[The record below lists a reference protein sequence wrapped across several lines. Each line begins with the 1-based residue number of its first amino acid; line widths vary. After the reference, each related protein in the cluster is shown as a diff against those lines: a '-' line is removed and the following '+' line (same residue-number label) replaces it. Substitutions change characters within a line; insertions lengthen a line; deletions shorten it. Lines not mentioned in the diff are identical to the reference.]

1 MEKDIGGEVMI
12 VMKFGGTSVG
22 DAEPI
27 AQATQIVRGAV
38 TGPSTRLRAGESAGM
53 GQAFES
59 PQPVVVVVSA
69 MRGVTDSLVEAATSA
84 ANRDGQTFRQVKE
97 SLLGRHRAVIEAIL
111 RDCETRNNAP
121 HKSALLGEV
130 EALLHE
136 FESLCQSIYILGELT
151 ARGLDAV
158 SSLGERLLVR
168 VFAAALQSLGV
179 EASPL
184 EATTL
189 IITDDN
195 YGGATP
201 LMDETRGRVQTS
213 LVPLLAEGITPVV
226 TGFIGGTL
234 DGIVTTLGRGGSD
247 YTAAIL
253 GHCLDSREIWIW
265 TDVDG
270 IMTANPRV
278 VPEARTLPEISYA
291 EAAELSYFGAKVLYP
306 KTILPALEKGIP
318 IRIVN
323 TFNPGHPGTLV
334 VAEAEPT
341 GKAVKAITAIKGLS
355 LVTVEGRGMIG
366 VPGIAAKVFSAVAR
380 EGISVLMISQS
391 SSEQNICFVI
401 PQKANGRALRALED
415 EFELELARRNI
426 DRIWAQGDVAIV
438 AVVGAGMK
446 GTPGIG
452 AKVFG
457 ALGRNAIN
465 VISVAQGSS
474 EYNISLVI
482 DEKNV
487 DDAVRYIHQE
497 FELGG

>member
-1 MEKDIGGEVMI
+1 MI

-22 DAEPI
+22 DTESI

-38 TGPSTRLRAGESAGM
+38 TGESAGLKGM
-53 GQAFES
+53 EQAFES

-69 MRGVTDSLVEAATSA
+69 MSEVTDSLVKAATSA
-84 ANRDGQTFRQVKE
+84 ANRDGQTFRQVRE
-97 SLLGRHRAVIEAIL
+97 SLLDRHRAVIEVIVG
-111 RDCETRNNAP
+111 DGETR
-121 HKSALLGEV
+121 SALLDEI
-130 EALLHE
+130 ETLLHE

-168 VFAAALQSLGV
+168 IFSAALQSLGV
-179 EASPL
+179 EARPL

-189 IITDDN
+189 IVTDDN

-201 LMDETRGRVQTS
+201 LMDETRARVQAN

-226 TGFIGGTL
+226 TGFIGATL
-234 DGIVTTLGRGGSD
+234 AGIVTTLGRGGSD

-253 GHCLDSREIWIW
+253 GNCLDSREVWIW

-270 IMTANPRV
+270 VMTADPRV

-291 EAAELSYFGAKVLYP
+291 EAAELSYFGAKVLHP

-334 VAEAEPT
+334 VAEAEQT
-341 GKAVKAITAIKGLS
+341 GKTVKAITAIKRLS
-355 LVTVEGRGMIG
+355 LITVEGRGMIG

-391 SSEQNICFVI
+391 SSEQNICFVV
-401 PQKANGRALRALED
+401 QQEANGRALQALED
-415 EFELELARRNI
+415 EFEMELARRNI

-465 VISVAQGSS
+465 VISIAQGSS

-482 DEKNV
+482 DEKDV
-487 DDAVRYIHQE
+487 ADAVRYIHQE

>member
-1 MEKDIGGEVMI
+1 MI

-27 AQATQIVRGAV
+27 AQATQIVHGAV

-53 GQAFES
+53 GQVFES

-69 MRGVTDSLVEAATSA
+69 MSGVTDVLVEAATSA

-97 SLLGRHRAVIEAIL
+97 SLLERHRAVIEAIMG
-111 RDCETRNNAP
+111 EGEAGNNAP

-168 VFAAALQSLGV
+168 VFAAALRSLGV
-179 EASPL
+179 EARSL
-184 EATTL
+184 EATDL

-201 LMDETRGRVQTS
+201 LMDETRARVQTS

-306 KTILPALEKGIP
+306 KTILPALERDIP

-334 VAEAEPT
+334 VAEAEPK
-341 GKAVKAITAIKGLS
+341 GKAAKAITAIKRLS
-355 LVTVEGRGMIG
+355 LITVEGRGMIG

-401 PQKANGRALRALED
+401 PQKANGRALRALEN

-426 DRIWAQGDVAIV
+426 DRIWAQGDVAI
-438 AVVGAGMK
+438 
-446 GTPGIG
+446 
-452 AKVFG
+452 

-474 EYNISLVI
+474 EYNISLVV

>member
-1 MEKDIGGEVMI
+1 
-12 VMKFGGTSVG
+12 MKFGGTSVG

-27 AQATQIVRGAV
+27 AQAAQIVREAV
-38 TGPSTRLRAGESAGM
+38 TGPSTRRGGM
-53 GQAFES
+53 GQAFAS

-69 MRGVTDSLVEAATSA
+69 MSGVTDSLVKAATSA
-84 ANRDGQTFRQVKE
+84 ARRDGQTFRQVKA
-97 SLLGRHRAVIEAIL
+97 SLLDRHRAVTEAIVGDGEV
-111 RDCETRNNAP
+111 R
-121 HKSALLGEV
+121 SALLGEI
-130 EALLHE
+130 ETLLHE

-168 VFAAALQSLGV
+168 VFTAALWNLSV
-179 EASPL
+179 EAQPL

-201 LMDETRGRVQTS
+201 LMDETRARVQAN

-226 TGFIGGTL
+226 TGFIGATPA
-234 DGIVTTLGRGGSD
+234 GIVTTLGRGGSD

-253 GHCLDSREIWIW
+253 GNCLDSREIWIW

-306 KTILPALEKGIP
+306 KTILPALEKSIP

-355 LVTVEGRGMIG
+355 LITVEGRGMIG

-380 EGISVLMISQS
+380 ESISVLMISQS
-391 SSEQNICFVI
+391 SSEQNICFVV
-401 PQKANGRALRALED
+401 QQEANGRALRALED

-465 VISVAQGSS
+465 VICVAQGSS
-474 EYNISLVI
+474 EYNISLVV
-482 DEKNV
+482 DEKDV

-497 FELGG
+497 FELEGT

>member
-1 MEKDIGGEVMI
+1 MI

-22 DAEPI
+22 DVESI
-27 AQATQIVRGAV
+27 AQATQIVRRAV
-38 TGPSTRLRAGESAGM
+38 TGDSAGL
-53 GQAFES
+53 GGIAQTGES

-69 MRGVTDSLVEAATSA
+69 MSGVTDSLVKAATSA

-97 SLLGRHRAVIEAIL
+97 ALFEKHRTVIEAL
-111 RDCETRNNAP
+111 VGDKAR
-121 HKSALLGEV
+121 SALLDEI
-130 EALLHE
+130 ETLLHE

-151 ARGLDAV
+151 PRGLDAV

-168 VFAAALQSLGV
+168 VFAAAMQSLGV
-179 EASPL
+179 EAKPV

-189 IITDDN
+189 IVTDDN

-201 LMDETRGRVQTS
+201 LMAETRARVQAY
-213 LVPLLAEGITPVV
+213 LLPLLAKGITPVV
-226 TGFIGGTL
+226 TGFIGATPA
-234 DGIVTTLGRGGSD
+234 GIVTTLGRGGSD

-253 GHCLDSREIWIW
+253 GNCLDSGEVWIW

-270 IMTANPRV
+270 VMTADPRV
-278 VPEARTLPEISYA
+278 VPEARTLSEISYA
-291 EAAELSYFGAKVLYP
+291 EAAELSYFGAKVLHP

-323 TFNPGHPGTLV
+323 TFNPDHPGTLV

-401 PQKANGRALRALED
+401 PQEANGRALRALEK
-415 EFELELARRNI
+415 EFELELARRNV
-426 DRIWAQGDVAIV
+426 DRIWAQGEVAIV

-457 ALGRNAIN
+457 ALGRNGIN

-474 EYNISLVI
+474 EYNISLVV
-482 DEKNV
+482 DEKDV
-487 DDAVRYIHQE
+487 DNAVQYIHQE
-497 FELGG
+497 FGLGG

>member
-1 MEKDIGGEVMI
+1 MI

-27 AQATQIVRGAV
+27 AQATQIVRGVV
-38 TGPSTRLRAGESAGM
+38 TGESAMLGRT

-69 MRGVTDSLVEAATSA
+69 MSGVTDSLVKAATSA
-84 ANRDGQTFRQVKE
+84 ASRDGQTFRQVKE
-97 SLLGRHRAVIEAIL
+97 FLLDRHRVVIEAIVG
-111 RDCETRNNAP
+111 DGETR
-121 HKSALLGEV
+121 SALLV
-130 EALLHE
+130 EIETLLRE

-168 VFAAALQSLGV
+168 VFAATLQSLGV
-179 EASPL
+179 EARPL
-184 EATTL
+184 EATDL

-201 LMDETRGRVQTS
+201 LMDETRGRVQTN

-270 IMTANPRV
+270 IMTANPQV
-278 VPEARTLPEISYA
+278 VPEARTLQEISYA
-291 EAAELSYFGAKVLYP
+291 EAAELSYFGARVLHP

-323 TFNPGHPGTLV
+323 TFNPEHPGTLV
-334 VAEAEPT
+334 VTEAEPM

-355 LVTVEGRGMIG
+355 LITVEGRGMIG

-391 SSEQNICFVI
+391 SSEQNICFVVQ
-401 PQKANGRALRALED
+401 QKANGRALRALED

-426 DRIWAQGDVAIV
+426 DRIWAQGEMAIV

-482 DEKNV
+482 DEKDV

-497 FELGG
+497 FELGR

>member
-1 MEKDIGGEVMI
+1 MI

-22 DAEPI
+22 DAESI

-38 TGPSTRLRAGESAGM
+38 TGESARLG
-53 GQAFES
+53 GVGRALES
-59 PQPVVVVVSA
+59 PQPIVVVVSA
-69 MRGVTDSLVEAATSA
+69 MSGVTDSLVQAATSA
-84 ANRDGQTFRQVKE
+84 ASRDGQTFRQVKE
-97 SLLGRHRAVIEAIL
+97 SLLERHRVVIEVLAEDGKA
-111 RDCETRNNAP
+111 R
-121 HKSALLGEV
+121 SVLLDEI

-136 FESLCQSIYILGELT
+136 FESLCQSIYTLGELT
-151 ARGLDAV
+151 VRGLDAV

-168 VFAAALQSLGV
+168 VFAAALRSLGV
-179 EASPL
+179 DAEPL
-184 EATTL
+184 EATTV
-189 IITDDN
+189 IVTDDN

-201 LMDETRGRVQTS
+201 LMDETRAMVQAN
-213 LVPLLAEGITPVV
+213 LVPLLAESITPVV
-226 TGFIGGTL
+226 TGFIGATPA
-234 DGIVTTLGRGGSD
+234 GIVTTLGRGGSD

-253 GHCLDSREIWIW
+253 GNCLDSREVWIW

-270 IMTANPRV
+270 VMTADPQV

-291 EAAELSYFGAKVLYP
+291 EAAELSYFGAKVLHP

-341 GKAVKAITAIKGLS
+341 GKTAKAITAIKGLS
-355 LVTVEGRGMIG
+355 LITVEGRGMIG

-391 SSEQNICFVI
+391 SSEQNICFVV
-401 PQKANGRALRALED
+401 QQETNGRALQALEN
-415 EFELELARRNI
+415 EFELELARRNV

-474 EYNISLVI
+474 EYNISLVV

-497 FELGG
+497 FELGGL

>member
-1 MEKDIGGEVMI
+1 M
-12 VMKFGGTSVG
+12 
-22 DAEPI
+22 
-27 AQATQIVRGAV
+27 
-38 TGPSTRLRAGESAGM
+38 
-53 GQAFES
+53 
-59 PQPVVVVVSA
+59 
-69 MRGVTDSLVEAATSA
+69 
-84 ANRDGQTFRQVKE
+84 
-97 SLLGRHRAVIEAIL
+97 
-111 RDCETRNNAP
+111 
-121 HKSALLGEV
+121 
-130 EALLHE
+130 
-136 FESLCQSIYILGELT
+136 
-151 ARGLDAV
+151 
-158 SSLGERLLVR
+158 VR
-168 VFAAALQSLGV
+168 VFAAALHSQGV
-179 EASPL
+179 ATKPV

-189 IITDDN
+189 IVTDDN

-201 LMDETRGRVQTS
+201 LMDETRARVQAH

-226 TGFIGGTL
+226 TGFIGATPA
-234 DGIVTTLGRGGSD
+234 GIVTTLGRGGSD

-253 GHCLDSREIWIW
+253 GNCLDSREVWIW

-270 IMTANPRV
+270 VMTADPRV
-278 VPEARTLPEISYA
+278 VSEARTLPAISYA
-291 EAAELSYFGAKVLYP
+291 EAAELSYFGAKVLHP

-355 LVTVEGRGMIG
+355 LITVEGRGMIG

-401 PQKANGRALRALED
+401 PQEANGRALRALER
-415 EFELELARRNI
+415 EFELELARRNV
-426 DRIWAQGDVAIV
+426 DRIWAQGEVAIV

-474 EYNISLVI
+474 EYNISLVVG
-482 DEKNV
+482 EKDV

-497 FELGG
+497 FQLGE

>member
-22 DAEPI
+22 GAEPI
-27 AQATQIVRGAV
+27 AQATQIVREAV
-38 TGPSTRLRAGESAGM
+38 TGESGRLDGM
-53 GQAFES
+53 GQTFES

-69 MRGVTDSLVEAATSA
+69 MSGVTDSLVKAATSA

-97 SLLGRHRAVIEAIL
+97 SLLDRHGTVIEAIVGDGEL
-111 RDCETRNNAP
+111 R
-121 HKSALLGEV
+121 SALLGEI
-130 EALLHE
+130 ETLLHE

-168 VFAAALQSLGV
+168 VFAAALRNLGV
-179 EASPL
+179 EARPL

-189 IITDDN
+189 IVTDDN

-201 LMDETRGRVQTS
+201 LMDETRARVQTS
-213 LVPLLAEGITPVV
+213 LVALLAEGITPVV
-226 TGFIGGTL
+226 TGFIGATPT
-234 DGIVTTLGRGGSD
+234 GIVTTLGRGGSD

-253 GHCLDSREIWIW
+253 GHCLDSREIWLW

-487 DDAVRYIHQE
+487 DDAVRYTHQE

>member
-1 MEKDIGGEVMI
+1 MI

-22 DAEPI
+22 DVEPI
-27 AQATQIVRGAV
+27 AQATQIVHEAV
-38 TGPSTRLRAGESAGM
+38 TGESAWLG
-53 GQAFES
+53 GLGRPSES

-69 MRGVTDSLVEAATSA
+69 MSGVTDSLVKAATSA
-84 ANRDGQTFRQVKE
+84 ANRDEQTFRQVKD
-97 SLLGRHRAVIEAIL
+97 SLFERHRAVIEAIVG
-111 RDCETRNNAP
+111 DGET
-121 HKSALLGEV
+121 HSVLLSEI
-130 EALLHE
+130 ETLLHE
-136 FESLCQSIYILGELT
+136 FENLCQSIYILGELT

-158 SSLGERLLVR
+158 SSLGERLMVR
-168 VFAAALQSLGV
+168 VFAAALRSRGV
-179 EASPL
+179 EARAL

-189 IITDDN
+189 IVTDDN
-195 YGGATP
+195 YGSATP
-201 LMDETRGRVQTS
+201 LMDDTQARVQAN

-226 TGFIGGTL
+226 TGFIGATSS
-234 DGIVTTLGRGGSD
+234 GIVTTLGRGGSD

-253 GHCLDSREIWIW
+253 GNCLDSREIWIW

-270 IMTANPRV
+270 VMTADPRV
-278 VPEARTLPEISYA
+278 VPEARTLPAISYA
-291 EAAELSYFGAKVLYP
+291 EAAELSYFGAKVLHP

-323 TFNPGHPGTLV
+323 TFNPEHPGTLV
-334 VAEAEPT
+334 VTEAEPT
-341 GKAVKAITAIKGLS
+341 GKTVKAITAIKGLS
-355 LVTVEGRGMIG
+355 LITVEGRGMIG

-401 PQKANGRALRALED
+401 QQEANGRALRALEN
-415 EFELELARRNI
+415 EFELELARRNV
-426 DRIWAQGDVAIV
+426 DRIWAQGNVAIV

-474 EYNISLVI
+474 EYNISLVV
-482 DEKNV
+482 DEKDV

-497 FELGG
+497 FELGQACL

>member
-1 MEKDIGGEVMI
+1 MI

-27 AQATQIVRGAV
+27 AQATQIVREAV
-38 TGPSTRLRAGESAGM
+38 TGESARLGGI
-53 GQAFES
+53 GQAFAS

-69 MRGVTDSLVEAATSA
+69 MSGVTDSLIKAATSA
-84 ANRDGQTFRQVKE
+84 ANRDGQTFQQVKA
-97 SLLGRHRAVIEAIL
+97 SLFDRHKAVTEAIVG
-111 RDCETRNNAP
+111 DGEA
-121 HKSALLGEV
+121 HSALLGEI

-168 VFAAALQSLGV
+168 VFAAALRGLGV
-179 EASPL
+179 EASSL

-189 IITDDN
+189 IVTDDN

-201 LMDETRGRVQTS
+201 LMDETRARVQAS
-213 LVPLLAEGITPVV
+213 LVPLLADGITPVV
-226 TGFIGGTL
+226 TGFIGATPA
-234 DGIVTTLGRGGSD
+234 GIVTTLGRGGSD

-253 GHCLDSREIWIW
+253 GNCLDSREIWIW

-270 IMTANPRV
+270 VMTADPRV

-334 VAEAEPT
+334 VAESEPT
-341 GKAVKAITAIKGLS
+341 GKAVKAITAIKKLS
-355 LVTVEGRGMIG
+355 LITVEGRGMIG

-380 EGISVLMISQS
+380 ESISVLMISQS
-391 SSEQNICFVI
+391 SSEQNICFVV
-401 PQKANGRALRALED
+401 QQEANGRALRALES

-465 VISVAQGSS
+465 VVSVAQGSS
-474 EYNISLVI
+474 EYNISLVV
-482 DEKNV
+482 DEKDV

-497 FELGG
+497 FELGGS